1 MLHIELRNIIDRVIF
16 YCFIL
21 YSITF
26 LFSEDIGKFFIR
38 VAFLLGIIKYIK
50 YKNVYFSLDIVY
62 KYLKPLIIFLGV
74 IFVFLFIHGL
84 EYYSVAK
91 YESLIKMIIPFIAG
105 LCFISD
111 KKQIKC
117 ILLTLCVGV
126 IINEI
131 YSIYDFFIQN
141 NSRTHGINMWT
152 LYFAGILLLQLPILL
167 CLLMKGKL
175 SKLKNIILIFLLV
188 LTLLTIL
195 TNGSRMTWFITVV
208 DFIILSMFF
217 IKSFKKKIAVILGI
231 FLVMFSMYSMN
242 SNINSKVNS
251 LFDTNNIST
260 RGHYFYL
267 RDSMNL
273 FLEHKLIG
281 VGLDNFRKSILNDNL
296 VSQESVNNLKKDLH
310 VKINDKYVM
319 PHAHNDMVMFL
330 SELGIL
336 GGFIYIY
343 LFGSILIYTMN
354 NWRKNKDIWSLSIC
368 IMTIN
373 ILIRGLSD
381 YNLANMGVIS
391 LYLFMYSLYLRC
403 IFLISDKRNEVI
415 KGKYLGFIFGGILL
429 VVLLKIG
436 SKYLMN

>member
-1 MLHIELRNIIDRVIF
+1 MLHVELRTIIDRVIF

-26 LFSEDIGKFFIR
+26 LFSEEIGNSFIR
-38 VAFLLGIIKYIK
+38 MAFLLGIIKYIK
-50 YKNVYFSLDIVY
+50 YKNVYFSVDCIY
-62 KYLKPLIIFLGV
+62 KYLKPFFVFFGV
-74 IFVFLFIHGL
+74 IFVFFFIHGIGYL
-84 EYYSVAK
+84 SASK
-91 YESLIKMIIPFIAG
+91 YETLIKMIIPFCTA
-105 LCFISD
+105 LFFISD
-111 KKQIKC
+111 KKQIKW
-117 ILLTLCVGV
+117 ILLTLCAGV

-167 CLLMKGKL
+167 CLLIKGKL
-175 SKLKNIILIFLLV
+175 SKFKNIILIFLLA
-188 LTLLTIL
+188 LTLLTIF
-195 TNGSRMTWFITVV
+195 TNGSRMTWLITVV

-217 IKSFKKKIAVILGI
+217 IKSFKKKIAVMLGI
-231 FLVMFSMYSMN
+231 FLVLFSMYNIN
-242 SNINSKVNS
+242 SNINAKVNS
-251 LFDTNNIST
+251 LFDANNIST

-267 RDSMNL
+267 RDGMNL

-281 VGLDNFRKSILNDNL
+281 VGLNNFNESILNDNL
-296 VSQESVNNLKKDLH
+296 VSQESINNLKKDLH

-381 YNLANMGVIS
+381 YNLANMGVMS
-391 LYLFMYSLYLRC
+391 LYFFMYSLYLRH

-429 VVLLKIG
+429 VVLLRIG
-436 SKYLMN
+436 SKHFMN